1 MKTYKNL
8 SGKSGVL
15 AYEVGKT
22 YIRIKFS
29 GDSMVYTYDYKRPG
43 KQLVEQM
50 KELALKGKGLSDFII
65 EEVGANFSSNK

>member
-43 KQLVEQM
+43 RQLVEQM
-50 KELALKGKGLSDFII
+50 KDLALKGKGLSDFIV
-65 EEVGANFSSNK
+65 EKVGANFSSNK

>member
-43 KQLVEQM
+43 KQLVEEM
-50 KELALKGKGLSDFII
+50 KELALKGRGLSDFII
-65 EEVGANFSSNK
+65 DYVGANFSSNK